1 MDLDTNPV
9 DDVTL
14 INDIRPMGEFK
25 GITFS
30 NYKKTEVKN
39 SLLDNMLKTKIEPAC
54 HWCAELLCAGHFMD
68 VWEIILYYVGKHIHL
83 GNPRLTVYLENRY
96 SIFRNI
102 MAQGNFTSEIQLR
115 NNKNIRKLFAE
126 IICVLTYSPRKH
138 SFEPIRINRTEEFDM
153 TQMTERLK
161 APSVK
166 YAQPVFEKEDPKELY
181 IAINEFSY
189 SISREGSNLMRACY
203 WIEWLIEF
211 ENICKKRKE
220 VCRAQRRN
228 NPNVEHKFQ
237 KDIIW
242 MIWDALKHYA
252 QEERHGDFVLKTMD
266 SLLNLFCIKYT
277 TACCKR
283 RRYMLYFAVGLLTDA
298 VPSTVE
304 IISKD
309 HKLVLV
315 SVLEQISI
323 IYKQIK
329 KNEISPNTDYL
340 FSNLE
345 KHNAMENTLK
355 RLEML
360 DSLGSFPKRI
370 EHQRDDDDDE
380 VYK

>member
-1 MDLDTNPV
+1 
-9 DDVTL
+9 
-14 INDIRPMGEFK
+14 
-25 GITFS
+25 
-30 NYKKTEVKN
+30 
-39 SLLDNMLKTKIEPAC
+39 
-54 HWCAELLCAGHFMD
+54 
-68 VWEIILYYVGKHIHL
+68 
-83 GNPRLTVYLENRY
+83 
-96 SIFRNI
+96 
-102 MAQGNFTSEIQLR
+102 
-115 NNKNIRKLFAE
+115 
-126 IICVLTYSPRKH
+126 
-138 SFEPIRINRTEEFDM
+138 
-153 TQMTERLK
+153 
-161 APSVK
+161 
-166 YAQPVFEKEDPKELY
+166 
-181 IAINEFSY
+181 
-189 SISREGSNLMRACY
+189 
-203 WIEWLIEF
+203 
-211 ENICKKRKE
+211 
-220 VCRAQRRN
+220 
-228 NPNVEHKFQ
+228 
-237 KDIIW
+237 

-309 HKLVLV
+309 HKLVLI
-315 SVLEQISI
+315 SVLEQISV

-360 DSLGSFPKRI
+360 DSMGSFPKRI
-370 EHQRDDDDDE
+370 EQQREDDDDD